1 MKSFVWFAERLTFEA
16 NRLGKLVKGDVG
28 GFLWDGV
35 TTIPRAVA
43 SLFGGGDEVA
53 HAEGGIVN
61 RPTRAIIGESGP
73 EAIIPLSRSHGE
85 GLSHLR
91 QGLSGGASVTVN
103 LSLDA
108 RGNDDAAD
116 LARRVAAILP
126 SAIADALEG
135 LSFETEGAI

>member
-1 MKSFVWFAERLTFEA
+1 M
-16 NRLGKLVKGDVG
+16 
-28 GFLWDGV
+28 
-35 TTIPRAVA
+35 TTIHRAVA

-91 QGLSGGASVTVN
+91 GGMGAIPSVTVN

-126 SAIADALEG
+126 TAIADALEG